1 MFSLT
6 STSLS
11 WHTFTKPWLFSRMK
25 QPLHLHVQ
33 LYPANHWTLKQ
44 TEKKKN
50 PWPLQ
55 NRTRIFF
62 QQTHPYKKRLLK
74 EVWYML
80 ETCHGSIMVF
90 ICSFKILLISLF
102 LRSQCS
108 CRLQDYFDYV
118 IICKC
123 NKMLFWKYCAPCLL
137 LLPKGPK

>member
-11 WHTFTKPWLFSRMK
+11 WHINTKPWLFSRMK

-44 TEKKKN
+44 TEKKKQKKTMTSAE
-50 PWPLQ
+50 Q
-55 NRTRIFF
+55 NYNLFPTNSYLPNF
-62 QQTHPYKKRLLK
+62 Q
-74 EVWYML
+74 VWYML
-80 ETCHGSIMVF
+80 GTCYGSIMVF
-90 ICSFKILLISLF
+90 ICSFTTLLISLY

-108 CRLQDYFDYV
+108 CRLQDYFDYI
-118 IICKC
+118 IICKR